1 MTVRVA
7 FYGAGEQ
14 ARPYLDA
21 LARRADVQLAGVCD
35 PVRRAAEQVAAG
47 WGAPVF
53 LDADSLLEQALPD
66 ALWVCVPPDLQRDV
80 IRKAATRRT
89 PFFVDPPGA
98 PNYELAIEYGKLIHE
113 GRLVTGVGFQAAYT
127 DVAREAKEY
136 LGTNVVP
143 LVLGWW
149 LRPARE
155 AASASALEL
164 LWNEACVLIDAI
176 RYFTG
181 EVARVHAF
189 AAGNSPKPELAGG
202 LVLHLQLAR
211 GTVAVL
217 TLATFPR
224 PEPRVE
230 LELSGEGW
238 SLAFG
243 EGLNHLRVAEQDKTT
258 ILKRLNRPV
267 EDQVT
272 TFLEAV
278 ATGEPTAVPTGF
290 ADALATLAV
299 CEAAAASLR
308 EGRAVEVSEIPL

>member
-21 LARRADVQLAGVCD
+21 LARRADVQLVGVCD

-53 LDADSLLEQALPD
+53 VSVDDLLEQGLPD
-66 ALWVCVPPDLQRDV
+66 ALWVCVSADSQGDIL
-80 IRKAATRRT
+80 RKAATRRI
-89 PFFVDPPGA
+89 PFLVDPPGA
-98 PNYELAIEYGKLIHE
+98 ATFESAAEYGKLIHE
-113 GRLVTGVGFQAAYT
+113 TGLVTSVGFQSAYT

-149 LRPARE
+149 QRPARDV
-155 AASASALEL
+155 SLSPALGL
-164 LWNEACVLIDAI
+164 LWNEACVLVDAI
-176 RYFTG
+176 RYFCG
-181 EVARVHAF
+181 EVASVQAF
-189 AAGNSPKPELAGG
+189 PAGNSPQPERAGG

-211 GTVAVL
+211 GTVVVL

-230 LELSGEGW
+230 LELAGEGW

-258 ILKRLNRPV
+258 ILRRLNNPV
-267 EDQVT
+267 EEQIGR
-272 TFLEAV
+272 FLEAV
-278 ATGEPTAVPTGF
+278 ATGDPSAVPTGY

-299 CEAAAASLR
+299 CEAAAVSLR
-308 EGRAVEVSEIPL
+308 EGRAVTPASAE